1 MTQIMSRTLTAHSLI
16 GTRDGIN
23 SDTRTFHFI
32 WLQNHLSIY
41 IFKFVSMQDRL
52 GVKVNNSSV
61 KVCIKIHYIN
71 SIDMLM

>member
-32 WLQNHLSIY
+32 WLQNHLSIHMY
-41 IFKFVSMQDRL
+41 IYLNLLACKKDW
-52 GVKVNNSSV
+52 G
-61 KVCIKIHYIN
+61 
-71 SIDMLM
+71 

>member
-52 GVKVNNSSV
+52 GVKGKQFICKGMHKN
-61 KVCIKIHYIN
+61 ILH
-71 SIDMLM
+71 